1 MTKLFICYKTSSSLL
16 LMMLFVF
23 FSCQNDESI
32 VIKTPSNVA
41 VITDSGLL
49 TRLLSRVVQNPTT
62 LDNVLD
68 HSSCI
73 SIQLPVIVV
82 VNSQSIS
89 VSSKSD
95 YQLVKNNISTSAT
108 DDDLIHFSYPIT
120 VNFHDFTSQVVDNK
134 SKLDEIILNCSDD
147 DDLDDISC
155 LTINY
160 PISIAIYDTNSQLA
174 STKFLY
180 NNTQFFSFITNDLH
194 SNIVASINY
203 PISIKN
209 KVGENT
215 FLNSNSEFENFIQ
228 NSIGDCVDGNIINP
242 AFEAVLTSSEW
253 YISQY
258 KHEYNDQTTLFTGY
272 SFNFNANKNS
282 SAIKNSVVITGTW
295 TTELEDGSTKL
306 ELHYAGE
313 TLEKL
318 EEDWKLIE
326 FSNTLLKLRHDN
338 DYLTFTKI

>member
-1 MTKLFICYKTSSSLL
+1 MTKLFICYKTSRSLL
-16 LMMLFVF
+16 FMLLLVF
-23 FSCQNDESI
+23 FSCQKDESI
-32 VIKTPSNVA
+32 VIKTPSNA
-41 VITDSGLL
+41 EVISDSGLL

-95 YQLVKNNISTSAT
+95 YQLVKNNINTSAT

-120 VNFHDFTSQVVDNK
+120 VNFKDFTSQVVENK
-134 SKLDEIILNCSDD
+134 SKLDGIILNCSDE

-160 PISIAIYDTNSQLA
+160 PVSIAIYDTNSQLA
-174 STKFLY
+174 STKILE

-209 KVGENT
+209 KLGLNT
-215 FLNSNSEFENFIQ
+215 LLNSNSEFENFIQ
-228 NSIGDCVDGNIINP
+228 NSVGDCDDGNTINP
-242 AFEAVLTSSEW
+242 AFEAVLTSYDW

-258 KHEYNDQTTLFTGY
+258 KQEYIEQTTLFTGY

-282 SAIKNSVVITGTW
+282 SAIRNSVLISGTW
-295 TTELEDGSTKL
+295 TTELDDGITKL
-306 ELHYAGE
+306 KLHYSGE

-326 FSNTLLKLRHDN
+326 FSNTFIKLRHDT